1 MISLPKFA
9 FLFLLF
15 TGLACSSS
23 SRITSSWRSPDKAA
37 TSFKKVIVLG
47 LIKESD
53 RTIREE
59 MEQYVAQELRA
70 RGQAA
75 ACACEI
81 YGPKEFDQLTE
92 KQALEKLKDSGVDA
106 VLTIVLLDKTRERYY
121 IPGHSYYTPYGIY
134 YNRFWGYSRT
144 IYGRIYSPGYYT
156 TDTKYFWESNL
167 YDMETGELLYS
178 AQSQSFDP
186 PSSSSMGKEYGRLI
200 VEDLA
205 SKRVIAFSSTPTK
218 VP

>member
-1 MISLPKFA
+1 MYAIPKYA
-9 FLFLLF
+9 AVILLF
-15 TGLACSSS
+15 VVLACSSS
-23 SRITSSWRSPDKAA
+23 SRITSSWRSSEKAA
-37 TSFKKVIVLG
+37 ATFKKVIVLG

-59 MEQYVAQELRA
+59 MEQDLAQELRL
-70 RGQAA
+70 RGQSAV
-75 ACACEI
+75 CACDL
-81 YGPKEFDQLTE
+81 YSPKEFDELTE

-167 YDMETGELLYS
+167 YDLESGELLYS

-186 PSSSSMGKEYGRLI
+186 PSSTAMGKEYGRLI
-200 VEDLA
+200 VDDLVN
-205 SKRVIAFSSTPTK
+205 KRVIAFSSIPTK
-218 VP
+218 AP

>member
-1 MISLPKFA
+1 MTSLLKYSA
-9 FLFLLF
+9 LFLLF

-23 SRITSSWRSPDKAA
+23 SRITSSWRTPEKAVI
-37 TSFKKVIVLG
+37 SFKKVIVLG

-59 MEQYVAQELRA
+59 MEQNVAQELRA
-70 RGQAA
+70 RGQSAI
-75 ACACEI
+75 CACDI

-144 IYGRIYSPGYYT
+144 MYDRIYSPGYYT

-167 YDMETGELLYS
+167 YDMESGKLLYS

-186 PSSSSMGKEYGRLI
+186 PSSSSMGKEYGHLI

-205 SKRVIAFSSTPTK
+205 NKQVIAFASTPTK

>member
-1 MISLPKFA
+1 MYAIPKYA
-9 FLFLLF
+9 AVILLF
-15 TGLACSSS
+15 VVLACGSS
-23 SRITSSWRSPDKAA
+23 SRITSSWRSSDKATA
-37 TSFKKVIVLG
+37 TFKKVIVLG

-59 MEQYVAQELRA
+59 MEQYLAQELRL
-70 RGQAA
+70 RGQTAV
-75 ACACEI
+75 CACDL
-81 YGPKEFDQLTE
+81 YSPKEFDQLTE

-121 IPGHSYYTPYGIY
+121 IPGQSYYTPYGIY

-144 IYGRIYSPGYYT
+144 IYGRIYSQGYYT

-167 YDMETGELLYS
+167 YDLESGELLYS

-186 PSSSSMGKEYGRLI
+186 PSSAAMGKEYGRLI
-200 VEDLA
+200 VDDLV
-205 SKRVIAFSSTPTK
+205 SKRVIAFSSIPTK